1 MSHSVYFIGKHKR
14 ITAWCEAEVYED
26 DDKNPPTCITLYEID
41 EGGVRTQLET
51 ERHYESGYSGTF
63 LCGYVYVPSQSLFQ
77 NKRWLRGFW
86 FCVLSFSFISLVM
99 LTLLHCKNVT
109 VIDAGFYMT
118 ILRGL

>member
-1 MSHSVYFIGKHKR
+1 MQDDEEPREIVVWVTNKLTDVDVLFTKYFNVSRPDVPALLDHTDMSHSVYFIGKHKF

-63 LCGYVYVPSQSLFQ
+63 LCGYVYVPS
-77 NKRWLRGFW
+77 
-86 FCVLSFSFISLVM
+86 LVP
-99 LTLLHCKNVT
+99 LPE
-109 VIDAGFYMT
+109 
-118 ILRGL
+118 